1 MTKNYRI
8 LNNREYPVFN
18 TQDSR
23 AVKDASEATG
33 KKQKSWLKGMLVAAA
48 LLATGS
54 SALAQTNIAAYSF
67 AKGTGAPY
75 TSITGGTKVFPAG
88 TGTSYDNEV
97 SAAIAL
103 PTPFTFGGV
112 AVSSIYI
119 SANGYIAFGAA
130 PSGSSYTP
138 LSTLGST
145 TGAIAAFGQD
155 GASST
160 VAGAAPEVRYQ
171 DLGTEFVVQ
180 YQDHA
185 DFSNR
190 SNEKLNFQIRLVYAT
205 GEVKIVY
212 GACTDPGTTSSTYN
226 PQVGIRGNSVAYAT
240 NVSPL
245 MIGNVPAGTT
255 CDWSKAVTGNANS
268 STMLFTAA
276 TNVNVK
282 IPNGLI
288 YIWTP
293 GTQLPVRTFAATN
306 AITNTGATINWT
318 APTGA
323 TVYNVQYRTLGSCD
337 WTDFSGNP
345 VSATT
350 ASISGL
356 TQNTTYQVQVQA
368 LNGNALS
375 TYSHIPNLAG
385 TGNGYATAGS
395 FTTLPNCASTV
406 TGLASS
412 ALTPESA
419 TISWTA
425 SATAPGNGYEYYY
438 STSSTAPTTAT
449 VPSGSTA
456 AGVVTANL
464 TGLTPSTTYYYWVRG
479 NCNGTDKGV
488 WSSSANFI
496 TLSTCPTVSLPA
508 ASATG
513 VSTTPTITWT
523 AINGAAGYRLRV
535 GTTAGGTDIAN
546 NIDLGNVTSYTF
558 PSALN
563 TSTKYYYAVSG
574 YTANISAV
582 ACSERNFTTVCG
594 IENAPTVAQAFSSFL
609 PICWTAAKG
618 EVTASSTLVYGTS
631 KWSSETGFGNTG
643 TNSAVRINLYGTNTG
658 DWLVSQPINL
668 GSTPGVYRVK
678 YRMAVTTYLAT
689 SSVTTLGTHLLRV
702 IISTDGGTTWSNAN
716 VLKTYTGAGT
726 YSNTGQVETINL
738 TGYSGNI
745 KIAFVGTTSSNSP
758 DIDFH
763 IDDFAVE
770 AIPSCAEPTT
780 LAANNI
786 TTTSAD
792 ISWTGPATA
801 PGNGYELYYST
812 SNTAPTGSTTPN
824 MTGITGTSQSLSSL
838 SPSSTYYVWVRSVCT
853 ATDKSPWSNALNFAT
868 ACGSVST
875 LNENF
880 DSSIVGSLPAC
891 WTSIGT
897 TSTYG
902 AINASTA
909 ISAPNAL
916 YIYTSGT
923 STGMVATPE
932 ISNLQSG
939 NYTLKFKGRANFT
952 AGGIVQI
959 GYLTNPSDTSTFVAL
974 GSYTSTS
981 TTAVDNY
988 SLDITGVPAGV
999 TKLVFKHTGT
1009 PSNSVL
1015 IDDVSYA
1022 LNPSLSTTETSV
1034 VKNSIKVY
1042 PNPFSDVLNISDISN
1057 VKNALVTDISGRLVK
1072 TIANPS
1078 SALQL
1083 GELKEGMYLITLEM
1097 KDGSRQ
1103 TFKVIKR

>member
-23 AVKDASEATG
+23 AVKDTPGATG
-33 KKQKSWLKGMLVAAA
+33 TRQKSWLKGMLVAAA

-54 SALAQTNIAAYSF
+54 SALAQTNVAAYSF

-75 TSITGGTKVFPAG
+75 TSITGGTKVFPTG

-103 PTPFTFGGV
+103 PSPFTFGGV

-119 SANGYIAFGAA
+119 SANGYIAFGVA
-130 PSGSSYTP
+130 PAGTNYTP

-145 TGAIAAFGQD
+145 TGAVAAFGQD

-160 VAGAAPEVRYQ
+160 VTGAAPEVRYQ

-185 DFSNR
+185 DYSNR

-212 GACTDPGTTSSTYN
+212 GACTDPGTSLSTYS

-306 AITNTGATINWT
+306 AITNTAATVSWT

-323 TVYNVQYRTLGSCD
+323 TVYNVQYRALGSCD

-350 ASISGL
+350 ASLTGL
-356 TQNTTYQVQVQA
+356 IQNTTYQVQVQA
-368 LNGNALS
+368 LNGNAVS

-385 TGNGYATAGS
+385 TGNGYTTAGS
-395 FTTLPNCASTV
+395 FTTQANCASTV
-406 TGLASS
+406 TGLTSS
-412 ALTPESA
+412 ALTPDTA

-425 SATAPGNGYEYYY
+425 STTAPGNGYEYYY
-438 STSSTAPTTAT
+438 STSSTAPLNTTT
-449 VPSGSTA
+449 PSGATA

-488 WSSSANFI
+488 WSSSANFVTPSI
-496 TLSTCPTVSLPA
+496 CPNVSLPA
-508 ASATG
+508 ANATG

-523 AINGAAGYRLRV
+523 AVNGVTGYRLRV
-535 GTTAGGTDIAN
+535 GTIAGGTDIAN

-574 YTANISAV
+574 YTSNISSV

-594 IENAPTVAQAFSSFL
+594 VENAPTMVQAFSSFL
-609 PICWTAAKG
+609 PVCWTAAKG
-618 EVTASSTLVYGTS
+618 DVAASSTLVYGTS
-631 KWSSETGFGNTG
+631 KWTAEAGFGNTG
-643 TNSAVRINLYGTNTG
+643 TNAAVRINLYGTNTG

-668 GSTPGVYRVK
+668 GSTPGAYRVK
-678 YRMAVTTYLAT
+678 YRMAVTGYLSTT
-689 SSVTTLGTHLLRV
+689 SQTTLGTHLLRI

-726 YSNTGQVETINL
+726 YSNTGQTETINL

-745 KIAFVGTTSSNSP
+745 KIAFVGTTSSTSP

-763 IDDFAVE
+763 IDDFSVE
-770 AIPSCAEPTT
+770 AIPSCAEPTA
-780 LAANNI
+780 LSAGNV

-792 ISWTGPATA
+792 IAWTAPVTA

-812 SNTAPTGSTTPN
+812 SNTAPASSTTPTI
-824 MTGITGTSQSLSSL
+824 TGITATSQSLSGL
-838 SPSSTYYVWVRSVCT
+838 SPASTYYVWVRSKCST
-853 ATDKSPWSNALNFAT
+853 TETSAWSNAFSFAT
-868 ACGSVST
+868 ACGSFTT

-880 DSSIVGSLPAC
+880 DSSTVGSLPAC

-897 TSTYG
+897 TASYG

-909 ISAPNAL
+909 ISSPNAL

-959 GYLTNPSDTSTFVAL
+959 GYLTNPSDTSTFVVL
-974 GSYTSTS
+974 GTYTSTS
-981 TTAVDNY
+981 TTAIDNY

-999 TKLVFKHTGT
+999 NKLVFKHTGT

-1022 LNPSLSTTETSV
+1022 LNQSLSTTETSV
-1034 VKNSIKVY
+1034 TRNSIKVY

-1057 VKNALVTDISGRLVK
+1057 VKNVLVTDISGRLVK
-1072 TIANPS
+1072 TIAAPS
-1078 SALQL
+1078 SALHL
-1083 GELKEGMYLITLEM
+1083 EELKQGMYLVTLEM

-1103 TFKVIKR
+1103 TVKVIKK